1 MTDIKT
7 QAADL
12 IEKAVDILVTGG
24 WCTNFL
30 LAPDGRRHCAVGAL
44 IEATGEDQL
53 LPGRWS
59 NFAQSPIFAY
69 SLRAIAKTNDLD
81 PGYSYEENRFT
92 YWSQVAT
99 WNNESLQPERVI
111 NGMREAAKDLRNE
124 ASPE

>member
-44 IEATGEDQL
+44 IEATGEEQL
-53 LPGRWS
+53 LPGGWS
-59 NFAQSPIFAY
+59 NFDPAQNSVFAY
-69 SLRAIAKTNDLD
+69 SLRAIAETNDLYPTQYD
-81 PGYSYEENRFT
+81 RFT
-92 YWSQVAT
+92 YWDQVAT
-99 WNNESLQPERVI
+99 WNNESLQAERVI

-124 ASPE
+124 AVPA